1 MKKMILLNGS
11 PRRKKTSFR
20 FSQAIQNQA
29 KLRGVETEIYHI
41 IDAFESSEQLDK
53 MIGKMEGADYLG
65 LVTPLYVDYLPYPVL
80 WFMEESI
87 KREIRVKSGAKFFA
101 IAQCGFPDVRLL
113 DPILGACEIFA
124 KKMKREWAG
133 GIGYGGG
140 AILDGIPM
148 EDLGK
153 KGEVITH
160 AFSMMVEDLINDQKI
175 REDVQTEMTVEIPR
189 LLYRPLAF
197 YLNHRSKQIAR
208 ENGVYNLWL
217 QPYKD

>member
-1 MKKMILLNGS
+1 MKKMLLLNGS
-11 PRRKKTSFR
+11 PRREKTSYR
-20 FSQAIQNQA
+20 FAQAIEKQA
-29 KLRGVETEIYHI
+29 INRGIEVEINHIFDFFNSPQKLAEVV
-41 IDAFESSEQLDK
+41 K
-53 MIGKMEGADYLG
+53 KMEDVDYLG

-80 WFMEESI
+80 WFMEECI
-87 KREIRVKSGAKFFA
+87 KQDIHVKAGAKFFA
-101 IAQCGFPDVRLL
+101 VAQCGFPDERLL

-148 EDLGK
+148 EELGK
-153 KGEVITH
+153 RGVAITH
-160 AFSMMVEDLINDQKI
+160 AFSMMMEDLLNNEEFRDEIYSEM
-175 REDVQTEMTVEIPR
+175 RVQIPR

-208 ENGVYNLWL
+208 KNGVRDLWV
-217 QPYKD
+217 QPYKG